1 MTEPTLGSTA
11 TTGGS
16 TTDQVKERVK
26 ETGQGLADSAR
37 HSAQDARS
45 EAWQTTRS

>member
-26 ETGQGLADSAR
+26 DTGQGLADSA
-37 HSAQDARS
+37 QDVRS
-45 EAWQTTRS
+45 EA